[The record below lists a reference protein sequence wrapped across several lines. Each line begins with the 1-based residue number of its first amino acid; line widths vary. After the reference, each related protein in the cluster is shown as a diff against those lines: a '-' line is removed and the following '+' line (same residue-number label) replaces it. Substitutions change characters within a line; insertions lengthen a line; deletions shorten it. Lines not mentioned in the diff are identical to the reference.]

1 MTWDKVMKLRN
12 RIRIFAVIF
21 ILALGMKYL
30 PMAVYAAEV
39 TAEESDMAN
48 DAEPDMDETQEPD
61 NASETDKEDKTD
73 VQDTGQNI
81 PVTDIEISDHEEEVE
96 VGKTI
101 NLTATALPAN
111 ATESTITF
119 RSSDINI
126 ATVTSAGEVK
136 GISKGYVTIYVFAGS
151 IIKEVNLTVKVK
163 TTGIN
168 INKEYLVMK
177 PGTAF
182 KLSVSVFPAE
192 SEQAVSYKST
202 NTSVAAVSGSGVVT
216 AKQTGSSTIIV
227 SNGDLSGAV
236 SVIVNRDTE
245 SSVAEPAA
253 DSTDAENTSEQ
264 TFDENTDV
272 SETPVISEQM
282 LYELYTA
289 GRSMKV
295 TGDGYSI
302 IIDGKKIINYK
313 NELNT
318 DIELER
324 AGDCIKFNLNDGE
337 YLCGEVTLHIDDVK
351 GKYLY
356 LYNNVK
362 HKYEL
367 VSIEDMSGLN
377 LSKPVKYMIT
387 AKPIREGGTAV
398 RYILIAGGIGII
410 GLDNLEEKM
419 KKNLKILMLQFA
431 ILIVGSGILD
441 IMFDMPKWFELVVLG
456 LLFYLVFFIIQI
468 KGAMKNER
476 EKVSSDGIA
485 GARLC
490 GILFSAVLFVFILGI
505 YVYQIANIIM
515 VSSGV
520 IILIIERKK
529 IKDFFFKNYWES
541 RFWMVY
547 IGCIFIIGGVFSVFA
562 ALDMA
567 PCTELKGIYRI
578 IGIIVFVCVIL
589 STLPPNTLLAKF
601 ATYNFKN
608 WEEIYKE

>member
-1 MTWDKVMKLRN
+1 MTWDKVMELRN

-21 ILALGMKYL
+21 ILALGMEYL

-48 DAEPDMDETQEPD
+48 DAEPDMDETPETD

-73 VQDTGQNI
+73 VQDMEQNI

-126 ATVTSAGEVK
+126 ATVTSGGEVK
-136 GISKGYVTIYVFAGS
+136 GISKGYVTIYVSAGS

-177 PGTAF
+177 PGTTF

-192 SEQAVSYKST
+192 AEQAVSYKST

-216 AKQTGSSTIIV
+216 AKQTGSATIIV

-236 SVIVNRDTE
+236 SVIVNRDME
-245 SSVAEPAA
+245 SSVAEPEAA
-253 DSTDAENTSEQ
+253 DSTEAENTSEQ

-282 LYELYTA
+282 LYELYKA

-302 IIDGKKIINYK
+302 IIDGKKIVNYK

-367 VSIEDMSGLN
+367 VSTEDMSGLN
-377 LSKPVKYMIT
+377 LSAPGKYMIT
-387 AKPIREGGTAV
+387 AKPIKEGNAAV

-410 GLDNLEEKM
+410 
-419 KKNLKILMLQFA
+419 A
-431 ILIVGSGILD
+431 
-441 IMFDMPKWFELVVLG
+441 
-456 LLFYLVFFIIQI
+456 
-468 KGAMKNER
+468 
-476 EKVSSDGIA
+476 GIA
-485 GARLC
+485 VYV
-490 GILFSAVLFVFILGI
+490 AVK
-505 YVYQIANIIM
+505 
-515 VSSGV
+515 
-520 IILIIERKK
+520 RR
-529 IKDFFFKNYWES
+529 YW
-541 RFWMVY
+541 FW
-547 IGCIFIIGGVFSVFA
+547 
-562 ALDMA
+562 
-567 PCTELKGIYRI
+567 
-578 IGIIVFVCVIL
+578 
-589 STLPPNTLLAKF
+589 
-601 ATYNFKN
+601 
-608 WEEIYKE
+608 

>member
-21 ILALGMKYL
+21 ILALGMEYL

-48 DAEPDMDETQEPD
+48 DAEPDMDETPETD
-61 NASETDKEDKTD
+61 NASETANASETDKEDKTD
-73 VQDTGQNI
+73 VHDMEQNI

-136 GISKGYVTIYVFAGS
+136 GISKGYVTIYVSAGS
-151 IIKEVNLTVKVK
+151 IIKEVSLTVKVK

-192 SEQAVSYKST
+192 AEQTVSYKST

-245 SSVAEPAA
+245 SSVAEPMAA

-295 TGDGYSI
+295 TGDG
-302 IIDGKKIINYK
+302 
-313 NELNT
+313 
-318 DIELER
+318 
-324 AGDCIKFNLNDGE
+324 IKFNLNDGE

-367 VSIEDMSGLN
+367 VSTEDMSGLN
-377 LSKPVKYMIT
+377 LSTPGKYMIT
-387 AKPIREGGTAV
+387 AKPIREGSAAV

-410 GLDNLEEKM
+410 
-419 KKNLKILMLQFA
+419 A
-431 ILIVGSGILD
+431 
-441 IMFDMPKWFELVVLG
+441 
-456 LLFYLVFFIIQI
+456 
-468 KGAMKNER
+468 
-476 EKVSSDGIA
+476 GIA
-485 GARLC
+485 VYV
-490 GILFSAVLFVFILGI
+490 AVK
-505 YVYQIANIIM
+505 
-515 VSSGV
+515 
-520 IILIIERKK
+520 RR
-529 IKDFFFKNYWES
+529 YW
-541 RFWMVY
+541 FW
-547 IGCIFIIGGVFSVFA
+547 
-562 ALDMA
+562 
-567 PCTELKGIYRI
+567 
-578 IGIIVFVCVIL
+578 
-589 STLPPNTLLAKF
+589 
-601 ATYNFKN
+601 
-608 WEEIYKE
+608 

>member
-21 ILALGMKYL
+21 ILALGMEYL

-48 DAEPDMDETQEPD
+48 DAEPDMDETPETD
-61 NASETDKEDKTD
+61 NASETANASETDKEDKTD
-73 VQDTGQNI
+73 VHDMEQNI

-136 GISKGYVTIYVFAGS
+136 GISKGYVTIYVSAGS
-151 IIKEVNLTVKVK
+151 IIKEVSLTVKVK

-192 SEQAVSYKST
+192 AEQTVSYKST
-202 NTSVAAVSGSGVVT
+202 NTAVAAVSGSGVVT

-245 SSVAEPAA
+245 SSVAEPMAA

-295 TGDGYSI
+295 TGDG
-302 IIDGKKIINYK
+302 
-313 NELNT
+313 
-318 DIELER
+318 
-324 AGDCIKFNLNDGE
+324 IKFNLNDGE

-367 VSIEDMSGLN
+367 VSTEDMSGLN
-377 LSKPVKYMIT
+377 LSTPGKYMIT
-387 AKPIREGGTAV
+387 AKPIREGSAAV

-410 GLDNLEEKM
+410 
-419 KKNLKILMLQFA
+419 A
-431 ILIVGSGILD
+431 
-441 IMFDMPKWFELVVLG
+441 
-456 LLFYLVFFIIQI
+456 
-468 KGAMKNER
+468 
-476 EKVSSDGIA
+476 GIA
-485 GARLC
+485 VYV
-490 GILFSAVLFVFILGI
+490 AVK
-505 YVYQIANIIM
+505 
-515 VSSGV
+515 
-520 IILIIERKK
+520 RR
-529 IKDFFFKNYWES
+529 YW
-541 RFWMVY
+541 FW
-547 IGCIFIIGGVFSVFA
+547 
-562 ALDMA
+562 
-567 PCTELKGIYRI
+567 
-578 IGIIVFVCVIL
+578 
-589 STLPPNTLLAKF
+589 
-601 ATYNFKN
+601 
-608 WEEIYKE
+608 

>member
-21 ILALGMKYL
+21 ILALGMEYL

-48 DAEPDMDETQEPD
+48 DAEPDMDETPETD
-61 NASETDKEDKTD
+61 NASETANASETDKEDKTD
-73 VQDTGQNI
+73 VHDMEQNI

-136 GISKGYVTIYVFAGS
+136 GISKGYVTIYVSAGS
-151 IIKEVNLTVKVK
+151 VIKEVSLTVKVK

-182 KLSVSVFPAE
+182 KLSVSVFPVEAE
-192 SEQAVSYKST
+192 QTVSYKST

-302 IIDGKKIINYK
+302 IIDGKKIVNYN
-313 NELNT
+313 NELDT
-318 DIELER
+318 DIKLKKANGYTEFELNN
-324 AGDCIKFNLNDGE
+324 GQ
-337 YLCGEVTLHIDDVK
+337 YLCGEITIHIDDIS

-367 VSIEDMSGLN
+367 VSTQNMDELK
-377 LSKPVKYMIT
+377 LSTPGKYMIT
-387 AKPIREGGTAV
+387 TEKISESSKSV
-398 RYILIAGGIGII
+398 RYILIIGGC
-410 GLDNLEEKM
+410 L
-419 KKNLKILMLQFA
+419 IL
-431 ILIVGSGILD
+431 VGSAVYVV
-441 IMFDMPKWFELVVLG
+441 MKRRYWF
-456 LLFYLVFFIIQI
+456 
-468 KGAMKNER
+468 
-476 EKVSSDGIA
+476 
-485 GARLC
+485 
-490 GILFSAVLFVFILGI
+490 
-505 YVYQIANIIM
+505 
-515 VSSGV
+515 
-520 IILIIERKK
+520 
-529 IKDFFFKNYWES
+529 W
-541 RFWMVY
+541 
-547 IGCIFIIGGVFSVFA
+547 
-562 ALDMA
+562 
-567 PCTELKGIYRI
+567 
-578 IGIIVFVCVIL
+578 
-589 STLPPNTLLAKF
+589 
-601 ATYNFKN
+601 
-608 WEEIYKE
+608 

>member
-1 MTWDKVMKLRN
+1 MTWDKVMELRN

-21 ILALGMKYL
+21 ILALGMEYL
-30 PMAVYAAEV
+30 PKAVYAAEV

-48 DAEPDMDETQEPD
+48 DAEPDMDETPETD

-73 VQDTGQNI
+73 VQDMEQNI

-126 ATVTSAGEVK
+126 ATVTSGGEVK
-136 GISKGYVTIYVFAGS
+136 GISKGYVTIYVSAGS
-151 IIKEVNLTVKVK
+151 VIKEVSLTVKVK

-192 SEQAVSYKST
+192 AEQAVSYKST

-216 AKQTGSSTIIV
+216 AKQTGSATIIV

-236 SVIVNRDTE
+236 SVIVNRDME
-245 SSVAEPAA
+245 SSVAEPEAA
-253 DSTDAENTSEQ
+253 DSTEAENTSEQ

-282 LYELYTA
+282 LYELYKA

-302 IIDGKKIINYK
+302 IIDGKKIVNYK

-324 AGDCIKFNLNDGE
+324 TGDCIKFNLNDGE

-367 VSIEDMSGLN
+367 VSTEDMSGLN
-377 LSKPVKYMIT
+377 LSAPGKYMIT
-387 AKPIREGGTAV
+387 AKPIREGNAAV
-398 RYILIAGGIGII
+398 GYILIAGGIGII
-410 GLDNLEEKM
+410 
-419 KKNLKILMLQFA
+419 A
-431 ILIVGSGILD
+431 
-441 IMFDMPKWFELVVLG
+441 
-456 LLFYLVFFIIQI
+456 
-468 KGAMKNER
+468 
-476 EKVSSDGIA
+476 GIA
-485 GARLC
+485 VYV
-490 GILFSAVLFVFILGI
+490 AVK
-505 YVYQIANIIM
+505 
-515 VSSGV
+515 
-520 IILIIERKK
+520 RR
-529 IKDFFFKNYWES
+529 YW
-541 RFWMVY
+541 FW
-547 IGCIFIIGGVFSVFA
+547 
-562 ALDMA
+562 
-567 PCTELKGIYRI
+567 
-578 IGIIVFVCVIL
+578 
-589 STLPPNTLLAKF
+589 
-601 ATYNFKN
+601 
-608 WEEIYKE
+608 

>member
-21 ILALGMKYL
+21 ILALGMEYL

-48 DAEPDMDETQEPD
+48 DAEPDMDETPEPD
-61 NASETDKEDKTD
+61 NASETANASETDKEDKTD
-73 VQDTGQNI
+73 VHDMEQNI

-126 ATVTSAGEVK
+126 ATVTSGGEVK
-136 GISKGYVTIYVFAGS
+136 GISKGYVTIYVSAGS
-151 IIKEVNLTVKVK
+151 VIKEVSLTVKVK

-192 SEQAVSYKST
+192 AEQTVSYKST

-245 SSVAEPAA
+245 SSVAEPMAA

-282 LYELYTA
+282 LYKLYTA

-302 IIDGKKIINYK
+302 IIDGKKIVNYK

-324 AGDCIKFNLNDGE
+324 QE
-337 YLCGEVTLHIDDVK
+337 
-351 GKYLY
+351 
-356 LYNNVK
+356 
-362 HKYEL
+362 
-367 VSIEDMSGLN
+367 
-377 LSKPVKYMIT
+377 T
-387 AKPIREGGTAV
+387 A
-398 RYILIAGGIGII
+398 
-410 GLDNLEEKM
+410 
-419 KKNLKILMLQFA
+419 
-431 ILIVGSGILD
+431 
-441 IMFDMPKWFELVVLG
+441 
-456 LLFYLVFFIIQI
+456 
-468 KGAMKNER
+468 
-476 EKVSSDGIA
+476 
-485 GARLC
+485 
-490 GILFSAVLFVFILGI
+490 
-505 YVYQIANIIM
+505 
-515 VSSGV
+515 
-520 IILIIERKK
+520 
-529 IKDFFFKNYWES
+529 
-541 RFWMVY
+541 
-547 IGCIFIIGGVFSVFA
+547 
-562 ALDMA
+562 
-567 PCTELKGIYRI
+567 
-578 IGIIVFVCVIL
+578 
-589 STLPPNTLLAKF
+589 
-601 ATYNFKN
+601 
-608 WEEIYKE
+608 

>member
-1 MTWDKVMKLRN
+1 MTWDKVMELRN

-21 ILALGMKYL
+21 ILALGMEYL

-48 DAEPDMDETQEPD
+48 DAEPDMDETPETD

-73 VQDTGQNI
+73 VKDMEQNI
-81 PVTDIEISDHEEEVE
+81 PVTDIEISDHEEKVE

-126 ATVTSAGEVK
+126 ATVTSGGEVK
-136 GISKGYVTIYVFAGS
+136 GISKGYVTIYVSAGS

-177 PGTAF
+177 PGTTF

-192 SEQAVSYKST
+192 AEQAVSYKST

-216 AKQTGSSTIIV
+216 AKQTGSATIIV

-236 SVIVNRDTE
+236 SVIVNRDME
-245 SSVAEPAA
+245 SSVAEPEAA
-253 DSTDAENTSEQ
+253 DSTEAENTSEQ

-282 LYELYTA
+282 LYELYKA

-302 IIDGKKIINYK
+302 IIDGKKIVNYK

-337 YLCGEVTLHIDDVK
+337 YLCGEVTLYIDDVK

-367 VSIEDMSGLN
+367 VSTKDMSGLN
-377 LSKPVKYMIT
+377 LSTPGKYMIT
-387 AKPIREGGTAV
+387 AKPIREGNAAV

-410 GLDNLEEKM
+410 
-419 KKNLKILMLQFA
+419 A
-431 ILIVGSGILD
+431 
-441 IMFDMPKWFELVVLG
+441 
-456 LLFYLVFFIIQI
+456 
-468 KGAMKNER
+468 
-476 EKVSSDGIA
+476 GIA
-485 GARLC
+485 MYV
-490 GILFSAVLFVFILGI
+490 AVK
-505 YVYQIANIIM
+505 
-515 VSSGV
+515 
-520 IILIIERKK
+520 RR
-529 IKDFFFKNYWES
+529 YW
-541 RFWMVY
+541 FW
-547 IGCIFIIGGVFSVFA
+547 
-562 ALDMA
+562 
-567 PCTELKGIYRI
+567 
-578 IGIIVFVCVIL
+578 
-589 STLPPNTLLAKF
+589 
-601 ATYNFKN
+601 
-608 WEEIYKE
+608 